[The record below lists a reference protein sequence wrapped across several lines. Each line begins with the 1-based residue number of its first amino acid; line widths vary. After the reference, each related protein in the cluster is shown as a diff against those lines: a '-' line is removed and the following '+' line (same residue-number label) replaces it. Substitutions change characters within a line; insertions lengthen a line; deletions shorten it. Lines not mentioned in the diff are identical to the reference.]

1 MLANV
6 LEKPATVENPLREVS
21 KISSRVS
28 DAVED
33 GVRSASQAI
42 RHGRDAAED
51 AIEEAKHT
59 VKQRPLQAMGTVFA
73 AGVLAGTFLTWIGF
87 RRRWVQAQK
96 ALQGRLLRSRRDGE
110 DCVRGVPPRS
120 MQKTWERKGCL
131 RVRLLE
137 PIQVS
142 VPKVLPG
149 TGEGPDDMGHV
160 ERPERHLWMLWLL
173 L

>member
-42 RHGRDAAED
+42 RHGRHAAQD

-59 VKQRPLQAMGTVFA
+59 VKQRPLQSMGTVFA
-73 AGVLAGTFLTWIGF
+73 AGVLAGTFLTWIGS
-87 RRRWVQAQK
+87 RRR
-96 ALQGRLLRSRRDGE
+96 
-110 DCVRGVPPRS
+110 
-120 MQKTWERKGCL
+120 
-131 RVRLLE
+131 
-137 PIQVS
+137 
-142 VPKVLPG
+142 
-149 TGEGPDDMGHV
+149 
-160 ERPERHLWMLWLL
+160 
-173 L
+173 

>member
-42 RHGRDAAED
+42 RHGRHAAQD

-59 VKQRPLQAMGTVFA
+59 VKQRPLQSMGTVFA

-87 RRRWVQAQK
+87 RRR
-96 ALQGRLLRSRRDGE
+96 
-110 DCVRGVPPRS
+110 
-120 MQKTWERKGCL
+120 
-131 RVRLLE
+131 
-137 PIQVS
+137 
-142 VPKVLPG
+142 
-149 TGEGPDDMGHV
+149 
-160 ERPERHLWMLWLL
+160 
-173 L
+173 